1 MPKVKQRS
9 LDPQQREQLIR
20 ELEAIGRAH
29 WEKHWKDIMA
39 LPNEL
44 LLEDREGVVRYL
56 LLRVLLNQQGDTGR
70 VRELARELFA
80 TFQGELLYAPSQVE
94 QRFAQV
100 LSVFRRVGGPR
111 GSEIYRVGALG
122 GIKPLSLFL
131 YRFAAFSIF
140 VRSVSSLHDL
150 VRSELSSGVG
160 KLLEFFRTDPILD
173 GGWVGNDPKAA
184 RMLTNWLAWLF
195 GHVWQELRVDLS
207 ATLMIVDGHV
217 GKVFCR
223 TGGIGH
229 GPLRTKASLHHL
241 GKGDGVGILN
251 CLSRQLQGRC
261 NVGDEGAFQVAMG
274 YCTDLNPN
282 CPSCPI
288 KTLCLAGP
296 GRQDRTKYLQWTAYQ
311 RYPRILEVARGATS
325 EEAEG
330 SYPQRW

>member
-100 LSVFRRVGGPR
+100 LSVFKRVGGPR

-195 GHVWQELRVDLS
+195 EHVWQELRVDLS

-223 TGGIGH
+223 TGALDTVRYEQRRPYII
-229 GPLRTKASLHHL
+229 LAKEMR
-241 GKGDGVGILN
+241 GDIELLVMATPGAVPMW
-251 CLSRQLQGRC
+251 
-261 NVGDEGAFQVAMG
+261 VDEGAFQVAMG

-288 KTLCLAGP
+288 KTLRLAGP

-311 RYPRILEVARGATS
+311 RYPGN
-325 EEAEG
+325 
-330 SYPQRW
+330 P

>member
-100 LSVFRRVGGPR
+100 LSVFKRVGGPR

-195 GHVWQELRVDLS
+195 EHVWQELRVDLS

-223 TGGIGH
+223 TGALDTVRYEQRRPYII
-229 GPLRTKASLHHL
+229 LAKEMR
-241 GKGDGVGILN
+241 GDIELLVMATPGAVPMW
-251 CLSRQLQGRC
+251 
-261 NVGDEGAFQVAMG
+261 VDEGAFQVAMG
-274 YCTDLNPN
+274 YCEDINLN

-311 RYPRILEVARGATS
+311 RYPGN
-325 EEAEG
+325 
-330 SYPQRW
+330 P

>member
-100 LSVFRRVGGPR
+100 LSVFKRVGGPR

-223 TGGIGH
+223 TGALDTVRYEQRRPYIISAKEM
-229 GPLRTKASLHHL
+229 R
-241 GKGDGVGILN
+241 GDIELLVTATPGV
-251 CLSRQLQGRC
+251 
-261 NVGDEGAFQVAMG
+261 VPMWVDEGAFQVAMG

-311 RYPRILEVARGATS
+311 RYPGN
-325 EEAEG
+325 
-330 SYPQRW
+330 P